1 MSKPIR
7 RNIWAGTSAERPTTG
22 KPGDI
27 YIVLEPQTAPEL
39 TIWDDFTRDW
49 GEYSSDELEYF
60 DGITLGTPAAGRV
73 VTLDADKKVT
83 TLHRDLWGFGKVDH
97 KFEDVTIATADV
109 LTLNATPVAIT
120 AVPGAANVIEFEGA
134 IIYKPAGTAYAG
146 IAAGENLQI
155 WYGAAGT
162 TAIATVETVGF
173 LDQATAEVRWVQRG
187 SAASTVDCSIDG
199 TAQLNVALY
208 ATILTGEIT
217 TGTSDLLFRTFYSIV
232 PKTVS

>member
-7 RNIWAGTSAERPTTG
+7 RNVWAGVLAERPATG

-27 YIVLEPQTAPEL
+27 WVLITPGAAPEVCM
-39 TIWDDFTRDW
+39 WDDYARSW
-49 GEYSSDELEYF
+49 GSISSDELEVL
-60 DGITLGTPAAGRV
+60 DGVVHGTCSAGRAIV
-73 VTLDADKKVT
+73 LEADLKID
-83 TLHRDLWGFGKVDH
+83 TLHRDLWGFGTIDH
-97 KFEDVTIATADV
+97 KFEDTTIATADV

-120 AVPGAANVIEFEGA
+120 SVPGAANAIEFEGA

-162 TAIATVETVGF
+162 TAVATIETIGF
-173 LDQATAEVRWVQRG
+173 LDQTAAEVRWVERG
-187 SAASTVDCSIDG
+187 SAANTVDCSIDG

-208 ATILTGEIT
+208 MTILTGEII
-217 TGTSDLLFRTFYSIV
+217 TGTSDLYVRTFYSIV
-232 PKTVS
+232 PKTIA